1 MRKEWASSEN
11 LAIFLRNEGTKKP
24 VLIRTSSAVASKWPQ
39 STTKPVVRPTDNSDN
54 RRHVANDIES
64 TC

>member
-11 LAIFLRNEGTKKP
+11 LAIFLRNEGAKKP
-24 VLIRTSSAVASKWPQ
+24 VLIRTSSIVASKWPQ
-39 STTKPVVRPTDNSDN
+39 STTKLVVRPTDNSDN
-54 RRHVANDIES
+54 RWHVANDIES